1 MSYPFRRIL
10 SPIDFDD
17 NSLAA
22 LDVAAQIARDNDGM
36 VLVLHAVPVIV
47 PPTGGAIYVDIY
59 KAQEEAAREKL
70 RELAVKRLRG
80 VKHELLTQMGEPA
93 GAILSAARRHAADLI
108 VMATHGRRGLSR
120 VVLGSIAEMVLRSAP
135 CPVLCVR
142 RGDADKNL
150 VARWMSPSPVTV
162 APEEKVA
169 AVIMRMQQGNF
180 RSAPVV
186 QNGRLVGLI
195 TDRDIRGHMGRVD
208 TTETRVAMS
217 ENPPTVTPTT
227 PVQDAARVLFE
238 QKLDGL
244 PVVENGALV
253 GVITNSDILRAFLDQ
268 DSA

>member
-1 MSYPFRRIL
+1 MAYPFRRIL

-36 VLVLHAVPVIV
+36 VLLLHVVPMIV
-47 PPTGGAIYVDIY
+47 VPTEMPNYVDLY
-59 KAQEEAAREKL
+59 KGQEEAAREKL
-70 RELAVKRLRG
+70 REIATRRLRG
-80 VKHELLTQMGEPA
+80 VKHELLTHMGEPA

-120 VVLGSIAEMVLRSAP
+120 VVLGSVAEMVLRSAP

-142 RGDADKNL
+142 RGEADKSQ
-150 VARWMSPSPVTV
+150 VACWMSPSPVTV
-162 APEEKVA
+162 APGEKVA

-186 QNGRLVGLI
+186 ENGRLVGLI
-195 TDRDIRGHMGRVD
+195 TDRDIRGQMGRVD
-208 TTETRVAMS
+208 TTEARVVMS

-227 PVQDAARVLFE
+227 PVHDAARVLFE
-238 QKLDGL
+238 QKVDAL
-244 PVVENGALV
+244 PVVENGLLV
-253 GVITNSDILRAFLDQ
+253 GVITNGDLLRAFLDQ
-268 DSA
+268 D

>member
-1 MSYPFRRIL
+1 MAYPFRRIL

-36 VLVLHAVPVIV
+36 LLLLHVVPMIV
-47 PPTGGAIYVDIY
+47 PATDMPVYVDIY
-59 KAQEEAAREKL
+59 KGQEEAAREKL
-70 RELAVKRLRG
+70 REIAAKRLLG
-80 VKHELLTQMGEPA
+80 FPHQILTHMGEPA
-93 GAILSAARRHAADLI
+93 GSILSTARREAADLI
-108 VMATHGRRGLSR
+108 VMATHGRRGFSR
-120 VVLGSIAEMVLRSAP
+120 VLLGSIAEMVLRNAP

-142 RGDADKNL
+142 RGTADKSL
-150 VARWMSPSPVTV
+150 VARWMSTSPVTV
-162 APEEKVA
+162 APGEKVSS
-169 AVIMRMQQGNF
+169 VILRMQQGNF

-268 DSA
+268 D

>member
-36 VLVLHAVPVIV
+36 VLLLHVVPVIV
-47 PPTGGAIYVDIY
+47 PPTGGAIYVDMY
-59 KAQEEAAREKL
+59 KGQEEAAHEKL
-70 RELAVKRLRG
+70 NEIAAKRLGR
-80 VKHELLTQMGEPA
+80 VKHELLAHMGEPA
-93 GAILSAARRHAADLI
+93 GSILNATRRHAVDLI
-108 VMATHGRRGLSR
+108 VMATHGRRGFSR
-120 VVLGSIAEMVLRSAP
+120 VLLGSIAEMVLRSAS

-142 RGDADKNL
+142 RDDADKSQ
-150 VARWMSPSPVTV
+150 VARWMSASPVTV
-162 APEEKVA
+162 DPGEKVA

-186 QNGRLVGLI
+186 ENGRLVGLI
-195 TDRDIRGHMGRVD
+195 TDRDIRGQMGRVD
-208 TTETRVAMS
+208 TTEVRVAMS

-227 PVQDAARVLFE
+227 PVHDAARVLFE
-238 QKLDGL
+238 QKTDAL
-244 PVVENGALV
+244 PVVENGRLV

-268 DSA
+268 D